1 MNDGKTYLQYLN
13 GLQVQ
18 YITGGYF
25 KANNKW
31 NTTEKLK
38 VNKFYYVTDG
48 EFELIID
55 NITYIVKK
63 GQLVMIPADLKHSYK
78 LTEKKHMKKHWCHF
92 EAFSGTD
99 SLFNVIK
106 SDLIIDIGINKEL
119 TDLFKKLYKY
129 EKNPDELSN
138 FSAKAILMLIIGI
151 YLKNCQRITSV
162 NSTENSDLSSVIN
175 YMKENING
183 NITVSELAHF
193 THLHPNYFIRMFK
206 QYFGSSPIKYFNNMK
221 VNAAK
226 EYLQRG
232 NNSIEEISKILGFS
246 DLYSF
251 SKFFKKNV
259 GISPSQFKSSYID
272 NRNN

>member
-1 MNDGKTYLQYLN
+1 MNDNKTYLQYLN

-25 KANNKW
+25 KADNKW

-55 NITYIVKK
+55 NKTHTVKK
-63 GQLVMIPADLKHSYK
+63 GQLVLIPADLKHSYK
-78 LTEKKHMKKHWCHF
+78 LTEKENMKKHWCHF
-92 EAFSGTD
+92 EAFSGTE
-99 SLFNVIK
+99 SLFDVIK

-119 TDLFKKLYKY
+119 TCLFKKLYKY

-138 FSAKAILMLIIGI
+138 FSARATLMLIIGM
-151 YLKNCQRITSV
+151 YLTNCKSISSV
-162 NSTENSDLSSVIN
+162 NTTENSDLSSVIN

-183 NITVSELAHF
+183 NITVSQLAQF

-206 QYFGSSPIKYFNNMK
+206 QYFGFSPIKYFNNMK
-221 VNAAK
+221 VNTAK
-226 EYLQRG
+226 EYLQQG

-259 GISPSQFKSSYID
+259 GISPSQFRSSYID
-272 NRNN
+272 NRNL

>member
-1 MNDGKTYLQYLN
+1 MSDNKTYLQYLN
-13 GLQVQ
+13 GLQIQ

-25 KANNKW
+25 KANSKW

-48 EFELIID
+48 EFELSID
-55 NITYIVKK
+55 NKTYIVKK

-78 LTEKKHMKKHWCHF
+78 LTEKEHMKKHWCHF
-92 EAFSGTD
+92 EAFSGTE
-99 SLFNVIK
+99 SLFDVIK
-106 SDLIIDIGINKEL
+106 SDLIIDIGINTEL
-119 TDLFKKLYKY
+119 TTLFKKLYKY

-221 VNAAK
+221 VSAAK
-226 EYLQRG
+226 EHLQRS
-232 NNSIEEISKILGFS
+232 NNSIEEISKTLGFS

-259 GISPSQFKSSYID
+259 GISPSQFKSSYVD
-272 NRNN
+272 NRNI

>member
-1 MNDGKTYLQYLN
+1 MNDNKTYLQYLN

-25 KANNKW
+25 KADNKW
-31 NTTEKLK
+31 NATEKLK

-55 NITYIVKK
+55 NKTHTVKK
-63 GQLVMIPADLKHSYK
+63 GQLVLIPADLKHSYK
-78 LTEKKHMKKHWCHF
+78 LTEKENMKKHWCHF
-92 EAFSGTD
+92 EAFSGTE

-119 TDLFKKLYKY
+119 TGLFKKLYKY

-138 FSAKAILMLIIGI
+138 FSARATLMLIIGI
-151 YLKNCQRITSV
+151 YLTNCKSISSV

-183 NITVSELAHF
+183 NITVSQLAQF

-206 QYFGSSPIKYFNNMK
+206 QYFGFSPIKYFNNMK
-221 VNAAK
+221 VNTAK
-226 EYLQRG
+226 EYLQQG

-259 GISPSQFKSSYID
+259 GISPSQFRSSYID
-272 NRNN
+272 NRNL

>member
-1 MNDGKTYLQYLN
+1 MSDNKTYLQYLN
-13 GLQVQ
+13 GLQIQ

-25 KANNKW
+25 KANSKW

-48 EFELIID
+48 EFELSID
-55 NITYIVKK
+55 NKTYIVKK

-78 LTEKKHMKKHWCHF
+78 LTEKEHMKKHWCHF

-99 SLFNVIK
+99 SLFDVIK
-106 SDLIIDIGINKEL
+106 SDLIIDIGINTEL
-119 TDLFKKLYKY
+119 TTLFKKLYKY

-162 NSTENSDLSSVIN
+162 HSTENSDLSSVIN

-226 EYLQRG
+226 EYLQRS

-259 GISPSQFKSSYID
+259 GISPSQFKSSYVD
-272 NRNN
+272 NRNI